1 MGDPRAKGRITA
13 ISLQSLRPF
22 NMTPRSTISLIVG
35 SFMLVACL
43 VTVVHNRSTPLE
55 VHDDTQDTA
64 LAASSSA
71 DAVPTITATV
81 ASQLSGPS
89 QQPTKSPTESFD
101 KVVEDLVKLNPSLSA
116 TKLKSGVKV
125 DPKDPSR
132 VIGDLWWNS
141 LAIKAPPANFGVLKV
156 SGSFILHSNQLTSLP
171 SSFAN
176 LKVGGSLFLSFN
188 QLTSLPSSFA
198 NLKVGYGLDLSH
210 NKLTSLPES
219 FGNLKVGGNLE
230 LKLNQLTSLPSSFGN
245 IKVGGNLDLNNN
257 KLTSLPSSFGNL
269 KVGGNLDL
277 NGNPHVADALHK
289 FRFPHVKLQ
298 VNCVGCGR

>member
-141 LAIKAPPANFGVLKV
+141 LGIKALPANFGVLKV

-176 LKVGGSLFLSFN
+176 LKVGGALDLNFNKLTSLPSNFGNLRVGGGLELQYNQLTSLLESFGNLKVGNGLDLSNNKLTSLPSSFGNLKVGGSLFLSFN
-188 QLTSLPSSFA
+188 QLTSLPSSF
-198 NLKVGYGLDLSH
+198 
-210 NKLTSLPES
+210 
-219 FGNLKVGGNLE
+219 
-230 LKLNQLTSLPSSFGN
+230 GN
-245 IKVGGNLDLNNN
+245 IKI
-257 KLTSLPSSFGNL
+257 
-269 KVGGNLDL
+269 GGNLDL

-289 FRFPHVKLQ
+289 FRFPNVKGQ
-298 VNCVGCGR
+298 VNCVDCGR